1 MQHVNYYSSVKT
13 FIFLLSMIPDSIHS
27 FVGVKVLY
35 SDSLDILLYTAYK
48 VLPTVRF
55 KNYVYTN

>member
-1 MQHVNYYSSVKT
+1 
-13 FIFLLSMIPDSIHS
+13 MIPDSIHS